1 VNSTVVS
8 PVFVGRRDELAT
20 ISTAIAQA
28 AAAEPA
34 FALIGGEAGVG
45 KTRLVDEAKRLASE
59 QGFVVL
65 VGRCVEMGAEGL
77 PLAPLVDALR
87 ELARTTSPEE
97 LDALLGS
104 ARRGLARLLPELDPG
119 APADGSADGGRAS
132 QLLELVLGVVGRI
145 SREQP
150 LMLVFEDL
158 HWADQSTLEL
168 AAFLVRSLRGVR
180 ALLVITYRSDEMHRR
195 HPLRPLVTEWER
207 VRSMQRLQLRRFDH
221 DEVHAQIDAIL
232 STHAAAEMID
242 IVFDRSGGNAFLVE
256 ELVGVVRAGGDPR
269 QLPPSLRDVLL
280 SRVDALDESTQ
291 RLVRTAAVA
300 GRRVSDRLLA
310 AVAELD
316 DEALYRS
323 LREAVEAHLLIVDET
338 GSGYTFR
345 HALARDAVYEDML
358 PGERVRL
365 HAAYGEALTANPALA
380 EGDAALSAALAYHW
394 YAALDLPRALSASVE
409 AAQQAT
415 SAYAP
420 AEALRHLERA
430 LEIWPRVPDAAQRT
444 GVDQIEVSR
453 RAAGAAYMSG
463 NMARS
468 LLLLGQVLSEPSVQ
482 ADPERHALLL
492 ERRAVALRDSGRELA
507 GIADLER
514 ALALLPAEPS
524 TRARASILGTLAG
537 AQMRVSAMTECVDVA
552 KQAVEAARAVGA
564 RDVEADALISLGSAQ
579 SYLDTND
586 AGLELG
592 RRGIEIARELDL
604 PITMLRGYI
613 NISDVL
619 CALGRYDEAAETAR
633 VGMTAAT
640 PAGLTRSLGNY
651 LAGNLVESLLR
662 LGEWDEAEQLAREA
676 LRTEPEGIF
685 AATVLIVCGELAVM
699 RGKYAEAAEVVSTTR
714 RTLGDSTDI
723 QFTQSLAYLGALT
736 ARGRGDL
743 TTALALVIDGLG
755 DEIYRWLARYAWP
768 LLWAGVLIQADLAV
782 AARDRRSN
790 DGEAAKQE
798 TPFEKLAA
806 SIPVLSLPALGYQ
819 ATVKAEQARAAG
831 VDELACWS
839 RAVDAWRP
847 IGEAYALTYSLVRL
861 AQAHCAHGD
870 RDAATTVAR
879 EALGRARLLSAT
891 PLIDELMALSR
902 RARLPITDADDASA
916 AAVASS
922 DEKPATDEL
931 ARFGLTDREREVL
944 VLLTAGRSN
953 PQIAQELFISPKT
966 ASVHVSNILAKLG
979 VSGRVEAAA
988 VAHRLG
994 LVE

>member
-20 ISTAIAQA
+20 ISNAIAQA
-28 AAAEPA
+28 AAGQPA
-34 FALIGGEAGVG
+34 FVLIGGEAGVG
-45 KTRLVDEAKRLASE
+45 KTRLVDEAKRLADE

-119 APADGSADGGRAS
+119 TPADSSADGGRAS

-207 VRSMQRLQLRRFDH
+207 VRSMQRLQLRRFDR
-221 DEVHAQIDAIL
+221 DEVHTQIDAIL
-232 STHAAAEMID
+232 STQAAAEMID

-291 RLVRTAAVA
+291 RLVRTATVA

-316 DEALYRS
+316 DSELYRC

-365 HAAYGEALTANPALA
+365 HAAYGEALTADPALA
-380 EGDAALSAALAYHW
+380 EGDAALAAALAYHW

-430 LEIWPRVPDAAQRT
+430 LEIWPRVPDAARRT
-444 GVDQIEVSR
+444 GIDQIEVSR

-537 AQMRVSAMTECVDVA
+537 AQMRVSAMTECVDLA
-552 KQAVEAARAVGA
+552 KQAVEAARAAGA
-564 RDVEADALISLGSAQ
+564 RDVEADALISLGNAR
-579 SYLDTND
+579 SYVEGDEAAL
-586 AGLELG
+586 ALS
-592 RRGIEIARELDL
+592 RQGIDIARELDV

-613 NISDVL
+613 NGSDVL
-619 CALGRYDEAAETAR
+619 CALGRYEEAAETAR
-633 VGMTAAT
+633 AGMAAAT
-640 PAGLTRSLGNY
+640 PAGLSRSWGNY
-651 LAGNLVESLLR
+651 LGGNLIESLLR
-662 LGEWDEAEQLAREA
+662 LGEWDEAEQLADEA
-676 LRTEPEGIF
+676 MRSEPEGIF

-699 RGKYAEAAEVVSTTR
+699 RGKYAEAAEIVRNTR
-714 RTLGDSTDI
+714 RALGDSTDI
-723 QFTQSLAYLGALT
+723 QFTQSLAYIDALT
-736 ARGRGDL
+736 ARGRGEL
-743 TTALALVIDGLG
+743 TTALALVTDGLG
-755 DEIYRWLARYAWP
+755 DSLNRWAARYAWP
-768 LLWAGVLIQADLAV
+768 LLWAGVLVDADLAV
-782 AARDRRSN
+782 AARDRRVDDTESTARSA
-790 DGEAAKQE
+790 GW
-798 TPFEKLAA
+798 EKLAA
-806 SIPVLSLPALGYQ
+806 EMVASTPPTRGYQ
-819 ATVKAEQARAAG
+819 AMVEAERARAAG
-831 VDELACWS
+831 SDEVACWA
-839 RAVDAWRP
+839 RAVDAWRQAD
-847 IGEAYALTYSLVRL
+847 EAYPLAYSLVRL
-861 AQAHCAHGD
+861 AQAHCTDGD
-870 RDAATTVAR
+870 RDAATAVAR
-879 EALGRARLLSAT
+879 EALRRARVLGAA
-891 PLIDELMALSR
+891 PLVEELMALSR
-902 RARLPITDADDASA
+902 RARLSITDADDASA
-916 AAVASS
+916 AAIASS

-944 VLLTAGRSN
+944 LLLTAGRSN